1 MNMLMLQSTA
11 VLGRMM
17 HKVLVHIHKYLNA
30 DAIAYL
36 CYYAHMNVCMSY
48 VDMSYVDMSLKRNL
62 FFSLSL
68 RKAAL
73 QQCWIPLWVLA
84 SGQ

>member
-36 CYYAHMNVCMSY
+36 CYYAHMNVCMS
-48 VDMSYVDMSLKRNL
+48 LKRNL

-68 RKAAL
+68 RKAAQ
-73 QQCWIPLWVLA
+73 QQCWIPIWVLA
-84 SGQ
+84 PGQ

>member
-17 HKVLVHIHKYLNA
+17 HKVLVHIQKYLNA
-30 DAIAYL
+30 DTIAYL

-48 VDMSYVDMSLKRNL
+48 VDMSLKRI
-62 FFSLSL
+62 FIFLSKFEKSSSTTML
-68 RKAAL
+68 DTYMGFGIRTK
-73 QQCWIPLWVLA
+73 V
-84 SGQ
+84 

>member
-11 VLGRMM
+11 VLGRIM

-48 VDMSYVDMSLKRNL
+48 VDMSLKRNL

-68 RKAAL
+68 RKAAQ
-73 QQCWIPLWVLA
+73 QQCWIPIWVLA
-84 SGQ
+84 PGQ